1 MKRLAWL
8 VLAGGVLLVSG
19 SVCAA
24 ESVPPLPTIASLP
37 PTASADV
44 AEAQL
49 RPLQSPRR
57 SGAFDLRF
65 ANVGQVVDLVYADA
79 LHVPHVISDDVLE
92 DRRLVSFQ
100 FDSSK
105 GDLRGFM
112 LAFFDSLGYSVVT
125 RDGVDFVG
133 KRGADPV
140 KPDALEPFVYRPKHR
155 SAAYLA
161 KLLQPLFSRVAVGG
175 AAGTVP
181 GVGAGMSGLSVAS
194 GQAFGGGGA
203 RGSVVGGAGA
213 SMGSAVPVMA
223 AGMQGVSLSGGV
235 VPVSSGLT
243 QVQQTSAVGADDEL
257 VVYGRHSDLVNV
269 RKVVEE
275 LDTAPGQVVVR
286 GWVYEVSLTDGTNSA
301 WSLAAHVLDGQVGIS
316 AGSVGSDGNAFSFDA
331 RFLSAA
337 ISALSSDS
345 RFREVSDPHVRVVSG
360 QKVSLN
366 VGSQVPTLGSV
377 SYQGAAG
384 AAVQSV
390 EYQSAGVLFSVQPVV
405 MGDAID
411 VSIDEEISSFVATT
425 TGVNGSP
432 TKNTR
437 SMSTDVTMQD
447 GEVVVLGGLVQDTD
461 SSAVEHERW
470 LPHFLDGKSS
480 SKGRTEVLL
489 VLQVQKV

>member
-1 MKRLAWL
+1 MFAL
-8 VLAGGVLLVSG
+8 VACSAAYAGDG
-19 SVCAA
+19 A
-24 ESVPPLPTIASLP
+24 PPLPSIPGLAS
-37 PTASADV
+37 SV
-44 AEAQL
+44 AAPVAL
-49 RPLQSPRR
+49 GSVGIPSPGPLVSTGTRAH
-57 SGAFDLRF
+57 GAFDLRF
-65 ANVGQVVDLVYADA
+65 ASVGQVVDLVYADA
-79 LHVPHVISDDVLE
+79 LHVPHVISDEVLE

-100 FDSSK
+100 FDSSE

-112 LAFFDSLGYSVVT
+112 LAFLDSLGYSVVT

-140 KPDALEPFVYRPKHR
+140 KPDVLEPFVYRPKHR

-161 KLLQPLFSRVAVGG
+161 KLLQPLFSHVAVGG
-175 AAGTVP
+175 ALGAIGGVQTGSTGSLAPDGQAIAGA
-181 GVGAGMSGLSVAS
+181 GVGSGGMG
-194 GQAFGGGGA
+194 
-203 RGSVVGGAGA
+203 RAGA
-213 SMGSAVPVMA
+213 LMVPASMPGMA
-223 AGMQGVSLSGGV
+223 AGVQGVSAAGGV
-235 VPVSSGLT
+235 LPMSAGLG
-243 QVQQTSAVGADDEL
+243 QVQQTAAVGADDEL

-301 WSLAAHVLDGQVGIS
+301 WSLAAHVLDGQVGVS
-316 AGSVGSDGNAFSFDA
+316 AGSVGADSNAFSFDSH
-331 RFLSAA
+331 FLSAA

-345 RFREVSDPHVRVVSG
+345 RFKEVSDPHVRVVSG

-384 AAVQSV
+384 TAVQSV
-390 EYQSAGVLFSVQPVV
+390 EYQDAGVLFSVQPVV

-437 SMSTDVTMQD
+437 SMSTNVTMHD

-461 SSAVEHERW
+461 SLAVEHQRW
-470 LPHFLDGKSS
+470 LPHFFDGRSS